1 MEEFREKL
9 KIQNIIIAI
18 SAFILTTVSILAALG
33 EAEIIPFFKPV
44 GGDSHWQSMW
54 RGFISG
60 ATAALFVAMLISLV
74 RGIRALKDEK
84 KLKKLYVTQNDERSI
99 QIWTSARA
107 SSMQAFLML
116 GMVASIVAG
125 YFSAT
130 VAFTIWACLVLQSL
144 LGLGFKVYYSK
155 KF

>member
-1 MEEFREKL
+1 MDNFREKL
-9 KIQNIIIAI
+9 KTQNVIAAI
-18 SAFILTTVSILAALG
+18 SCVILGLFSLLSLAAEL
-33 EAEIIPFFKPV
+33 ELVEFFEPV
-44 GGDSHWQSMW
+44 AGDSHWQSMW

-74 RGIRALKDEK
+74 QGIRALKDEK